1 VQKIIK
7 KILRSTGRLT
17 IFFLLRL
24 PGAKRFFDQLVFIKM
39 QNLITIAHN
48 EQTMYFSGVNHLCR
62 FRAESFASKEPDT
75 LKWVES
81 IPEHSV
87 IWDIGANVGIYS
99 IYAAKQR
106 KCKVFAFEPSVFNLE
121 VLARNI
127 YANQLQDLITIVPF
141 ALSDE
146 MGASLFKMT
155 STNWGGALSTFD
167 KGVDQNGSKLE
178 SLFEYRTLGVT
189 MDGAVSQLQIQ
200 WPNFIKIDV
209 DGIEHFVLNGGSK
222 VLHQVESVLI
232 EINDDFSEQ
241 AARSS
246 ECLEKAGLV
255 LYKKCHL
262 ISSQYNQWWIRE
274 RA

>member
-1 VQKIIK
+1 MQKIIK

-39 QNLITIAHN
+39 QNLIMIAHN

-167 KGVDQNGSKLE
+167 KG
-178 SLFEYRTLGVT
+178 
-189 MDGAVSQLQIQ
+189 
-200 WPNFIKIDV
+200 
-209 DGIEHFVLNGGSK
+209 
-222 VLHQVESVLI
+222 
-232 EINDDFSEQ
+232 
-241 AARSS
+241 
-246 ECLEKAGLV
+246 
-255 LYKKCHL
+255 
-262 ISSQYNQWWIRE
+262 
-274 RA
+274 